1 MTSYQDATRR
11 IEAARG
17 NKQLWES
24 TLRECYRYAMPER
37 NTIDKFS
44 PGEEKN
50 LDVFDSTATD
60 ALEDYANKMES
71 QLVPPTVN
79 WMMLESGT
87 DIPEEQKEEIAKFL
101 EDTTSVVFDHIRSSN
116 FSSQVHESFL
126 DLAIST
132 GALIVEAGD
141 GIQSSLNFR
150 SVSLSNL
157 ILERSSKGTADTVW
171 QDITVQ
177 AGDIKRMWPD
187 AKLTDGL
194 IKIISEKPEEDV
206 TFIEGTMLTDNGMYE
221 SVLMYPAEKVYL
233 IQVEVESSHWVV
245 FRETTISGEVYGR
258 GRVMQVLPDI
268 RMINAMK
275 EDYLKALNLQANPI
289 FLTMDDGVINNRNN
303 QIKPGTMA
311 VVDSNDSRNPSI
323 SQLQVSGQIQLLE
336 YEIRALQDVIRR
348 KLLSKPFGNVE
359 ETPVRTATEMSMRN
373 AEAAQTQ
380 LGASGRIQSELLER
394 LVSRCVYVLKGLGKI
409 AEFKVDGKEVGIKF
423 TSPMAKQQDEAQLAI
438 IGRFME
444 TMAMLPPEVIESRVK
459 IEDIPKEVAD
469 ILGLPKS
476 LMRSELEVQQKAQ
489 EQQQMMMAQQQ
500 AELAQQGG
508 GQ

>member
-1 MTSYQDATRR
+1 MTSYNEAMRR
-11 IEAARG
+11 IEVARA

-37 NTIDKFS
+37 NTIDQFS
-44 PGEEKN
+44 PGQEKN
-50 LDVFDSTATD
+50 LDVFDETAVD
-60 ALEDYANKMES
+60 ALEDYANKMEG

-79 WMMLESGT
+79 WMMLDAGT
-87 DIPEEQKEEIAKFL
+87 DIPEEQEEEVEKFL
-101 EDTTSVVFDHIRSSN
+101 EETTKIVFNHIRSSN
-116 FSSQVHESFL
+116 FSSQIHEAFL

-132 GALIVEAGD
+132 GAIIVEPGD

-177 AGDIKRMWPD
+177 AGDVPRMWPD
-187 AKLTDGL
+187 AKLTTGL
-194 IKIISEKPEEDV
+194 KKIIKDKPEQDV
-206 TFIEGTMLTDNGMYE
+206 TFIEGTMLSLNGMYE
-221 SVLMYPAEKVYL
+221 TILMYPAEKMFL

-258 GRVMQVLPDI
+258 GRVMQVLPAI
-268 RMINAMK
+268 RMINTMK
-275 EDYLKALNLQANPI
+275 EDYLKALNIQANPI

-303 QIKPGTMA
+303 QIRPGTMA

-323 SQLQVSGQIQLLE
+323 TQLQVSGQIQLLE

-373 AEAAQTQ
+373 AESAQTEI
-380 LGASGRIQSELLER
+380 GASGRIQSELQER
-394 LVSRCVYVLKGLGKI
+394 LVARCVYVLKQAGKI
-409 AEFKVDGKEVGIKF
+409 ADFKVDGKEVGIKF
-423 TSPMAKQQDEAQLAI
+423 TSPMAKQQDEAELAI
-438 IGRFME
+438 IGRGME
-444 TMAMLPPEVIESRVK
+444 YMGMLPPETVEMAIKV
-459 IEDIPKEVAD
+459 EDLPNEIAD
-469 ILGLPKS
+469 ILGFPKK
-476 LMRSELEVQQKAQ
+476 LIRSDLEKATKQK
-489 EQQQMMMAQQQ
+489 EQQQMMMAAQQ
-500 AELAQQGG
+500 AEMEQQGG